1 MAERKLEI
9 TEISEENFPS
19 NSFNKKEKRV
29 VEKIEIEGK
38 VKHRKKS
45 LGKKAQEALFDEDAK
60 SVGSYILEDVVLP
73 AIKSLIADTITN
85 GINAM
90 LYGEGRPANNRVSRD
105 RGRSYVSYNSYYEDR
120 RDRGGRRQLD
130 RGRRARHDFDEV
142 IFDRRSDA
150 EKVLSR
156 LIDVIEEYDQVSVAD
171 FYDFVDLDS
180 NYTDRNWGWDNLR
193 DAYVERVRNG
203 YIIVFP
209 RTVVLD

>member
-1 MAERKLEI
+1 MAHRELVI
-9 TEISEENFPS
+9 NEEDFPS
-19 NSFNKKEKRV
+19 NSAKKEQVV
-29 VEKIEIEGK
+29 VEKIEIEGN
-38 VKHRKKS
+38 VKQKKKS
-45 LGKKAQEALFDEDAK
+45 LGKKINETLFDEDAK
-60 SVGSYILEDVVLP
+60 SVGMYIFEDVFLP
-73 AIKSLIADTITN
+73 TLKNLISDIITN

-90 LYGEGRPANNRVSRD
+90 LFGEGKPANSNVRRD

-120 RDRGGRRQLD
+120 RDRGGHRQLD

-156 LIDVIEEYDQVSVAD
+156 LIDVVEEYDQVSVAD
-171 FYDFVDLDS
+171 FYDFVDIES
-180 NYTDRNWGWDNLR
+180 SYTDRNWGWDNLR
-193 DAYVERVRNG
+193 DAYVDRVRNG